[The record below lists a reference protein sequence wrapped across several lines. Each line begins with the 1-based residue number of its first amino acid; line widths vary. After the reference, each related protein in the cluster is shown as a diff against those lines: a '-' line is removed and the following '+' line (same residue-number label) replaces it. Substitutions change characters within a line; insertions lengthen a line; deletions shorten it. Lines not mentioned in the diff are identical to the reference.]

1 MAVRCYVCK
10 QPLNYVNYWSCDMQ
24 ISLCNFDV
32 RLTLCRF
39 VYVLQLS
46 LNQLQQRSQHIEA
59 EQKAGVLS
67 C

>member
-1 MAVRCYVCK
+1 
-10 QPLNYVNYWSCDMQ
+10 MQ

-32 RLTLCRF
+32 CLTLCRF
-39 VYVLQLS
+39 VYVVQLS

-59 EQKAGVLS
+59 EQRAGVLS